1 MDGSAMDVVIN
12 DDTKLPSLS
21 GGERPVA
28 SGQRTVVLVGRTGN
42 GKSSTGNSIL
52 GKRAFKSKA
61 SSSGVTKTTEL
72 QRTELKDGQII
83 NVMDTPGLFDFSAES
98 EFVVK
103 EIVKCIKLAKDGI
116 HAILLV
122 LSVRNRFTQEEQ
134 AAVLTLQSLFG
145 RKIINYM
152 IVVFTGGDELEENEE
167 TLEEYLG
174 RECPDPLKDILAL
187 CENRRVLFD
196 NKTKDETIRARQVGE
211 LLSLVNRVIVQ
222 NGGQPYT
229 DEIFADLKKETM
241 KHHEQQV
248 EVDSLNGYSKREITK
263 LKAEIEKSYE
273 DQLKRIS
280 ETVILLIY
288 DFRGP
293 PTVSNL
299 GMPCYL
305 GMLELKLIEAIS
317 KLEKQLFEEQVVRLK
332 SELKAKDAQMKSN
345 EEIHRLKENLQRANM
360 ENERLQRPNIPYELS
375 RICPIL

>member
-1 MDGSAMDVVIN
+1 MDVVIN
-12 DDTKLPSLS
+12 DDRKLPFLS
-21 GGERPVA
+21 SGERAVA

-52 GKRAFKSKA
+52 GKRAFMSKT

-83 NVMDTPGLFDFSAES
+83 NVIDTPGLFDFSAES
-98 EFVVK
+98 EFVGK
-103 EIVKCIKLAKDGI
+103 EIVKCIKLAKDGN
-116 HAILLV
+116 HAVPLV

-187 CENRRVLFD
+187 CENRRVIFD
-196 NKTKDETIRARQVGE
+196 NKTKDETKRAKQVGE
-211 LLSLVNRVIVQ
+211 LLSLVNRVIAQ

-229 DEIFADLKKETM
+229 DEIFAEVKKEAM

-248 EVDSLNGYSKREITK
+248 EVDSLKGYSKPEITK
-263 LKAEIEKSYE
+263 LKAEIERSYE

-280 ETVILLIY
+280 EMVILLIY
-288 DFRGP
+288 VHF
-293 PTVSNL
+293 
-299 GMPCYL
+299 
-305 GMLELKLIEAIS
+305 LIYHVHLRSDI
-317 KLEKQLFEEQVVRLK
+317 
-332 SELKAKDAQMKSN
+332 
-345 EEIHRLKENLQRANM
+345 
-360 ENERLQRPNIPYELS
+360 LS
-375 RICPIL
+375 CIITRW

>member
-1 MDGSAMDVVIN
+1 MDVVIN

-83 NVMDTPGLFDFSAES
+83 NVIDTPGLFDFSAES

-122 LSVRNRFTQEEQ
+122 FSVRNRFTQEEQ
-134 AAVLTLQSLFG
+134 AVVLTLQSLFG

-229 DEIFADLKKETM
+229 DEIFAELKKETM

-248 EVDSLNGYSKREITK
+248 EVDSLKGYSKREITK

-280 ETVILLIY
+280 ET
-288 DFRGP
+288 
-293 PTVSNL
+293 
-299 GMPCYL
+299 
-305 GMLELKLIEAIS
+305 LELKLIEAIS

>member
-83 NVMDTPGLFDFSAES
+83 NVIDTPGLFDFSAES

-174 RECPDPLKDILAL
+174 RECPDPLKCFSITRLR
-187 CENRRVLFD
+187 N
-196 NKTKDETIRARQVGE
+196 ETIRARQVGE

-248 EVDSLNGYSKREITK
+248 EVDSLKGYSKREITK

>member
-83 NVMDTPGLFDFSAES
+83 NVIDTPGLFDFSAES

-122 LSVRNRFTQEEQ
+122 FSVRNRFTQEEQ
-134 AAVLTLQSLFG
+134 AVVLTLQSLFG

-229 DEIFADLKKETM
+229 DEIFAELKKETM

-248 EVDSLNGYSKREITK
+248 EVDSLKGYSKREITK

-280 ETVILLIY
+280 ET
-288 DFRGP
+288 
-293 PTVSNL
+293 
-299 GMPCYL
+299 
-305 GMLELKLIEAIS
+305 LELKLIEAIS